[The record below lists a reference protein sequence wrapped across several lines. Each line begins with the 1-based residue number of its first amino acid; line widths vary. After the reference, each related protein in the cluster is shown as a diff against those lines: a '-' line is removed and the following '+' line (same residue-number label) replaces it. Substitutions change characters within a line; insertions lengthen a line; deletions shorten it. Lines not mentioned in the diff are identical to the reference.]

1 MRRRGVGRR
10 GAGLVGTA
18 ARTAVVVGTAQA
30 VGGRSA
36 RRQQAAAGAA
46 VPADAPV
53 AVDAPPADAPAP
65 GMLSDDAIAQ
75 LKQLAELKDAG
86 VLTEDEFAAQK
97 AKLLG

>member
-1 MRRRGVGRR
+1 M
-10 GAGLVGTA
+10 
-18 ARTAVVVGTAQA
+18 VVGTAQA

-36 RRQQAAAGAA
+36 RRQQAAAEPAA
-46 VPADAPV
+46 PAAPEPVDA
-53 AVDAPPADAPAP
+53 AEAPPA
-65 GMLSDDAIAQ
+65 GHLSDDAIAQ